1 MNMNNEEETFGSAV
15 VGVAMNK
22 TEANVGVLRDN
33 PTKVKIHLEKNE
45 RSQTYGGGS
54 LLCVVAHS
62 VGVDDK
68 DGTAKEFVTV
78 KGSKAPTGVQ
88 TAQHFALCHG
98 IAKKAIAETGT
109 TTRKALV
116 AWIDAQV
123 EALTATDDTD
133 DTDGL
138 GITDDDTNGL
148 GITDDEAPAPSKTA
162 EVITPTGDGVTVAQL
177 VKVIGDH
184 REDPEALLGEATDI
198 LVASGHRVALSSGRI
213 VDMKTVHPDWS
224 TDWKTYGDVSFDYR
238 FNNGTAIWA
247 LFSKKDQIRTAKQG
261 ARSWVYTADGRK
273 KPLPR
278 KGSGEKPSAFMPMDN
293 QPVVEDISTISS
305 MALVHAA
312 LVVTVGGDCW
322 NVDPRVYLHPDA
334 VGELATMQG
343 ASAWFKDDLSFK
355 GQSWDLPFKTG
366 KASSAPA
373 SSGDPLADA
382 LGNFTF

>member
-1 MNMNNEEETFGSAV
+1 MNNEEQTFGHAV
-15 VGVAMNK
+15 IDVAMNGK
-22 TEANVGVLRDN
+22 ERVGVLRDN
-33 PTKVKIHLEKNE
+33 PTKVKLHLEKNAGNK
-45 RSQTYGGGS
+45 TYGGGA
-54 LLCVVAHS
+54 LLCILAHS
-62 VGVDDK
+62 IKVDDK
-68 DGTAKEFVTV
+68 DGTASKFVTV
-78 KGSKAPTGVQ
+78 KGGKAPTGVQ

-98 IAKKAIAETGT
+98 IAKMAIDETDST
-109 TTRKALV
+109 ARKVLV
-116 AWIDAQV
+116 AWVDAQV

-133 DTDGL
+133 DSSGL

-148 GITDDEAPAPSKTA
+148 GITDDDEAPAPSKTA

-177 VKVIGDH
+177 VKVISDH
-184 REDPEALLGEATDI
+184 REDPEVLLGEATDI
-198 LVASGHRVALSSGRI
+198 LVASGHRVALSSGRV
-213 VDMKTVHPDWS
+213 VDMMTVHPDWS

-278 KGSGEKPSAFMPMDN
+278 KGTNEKPSAFMPMDN

-355 GQSWDLPFKTG
+355 GQSWDLPLKTA
-366 KASSAPA
+366 KASSGPA